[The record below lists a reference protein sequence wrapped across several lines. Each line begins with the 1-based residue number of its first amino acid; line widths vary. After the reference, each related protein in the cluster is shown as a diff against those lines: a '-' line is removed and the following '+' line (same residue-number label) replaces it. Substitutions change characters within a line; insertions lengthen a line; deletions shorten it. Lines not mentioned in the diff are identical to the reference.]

1 MGDFDEF
8 RKQISCI
15 RKDAG
20 AYNIDGIWV
29 EGAETPFEI
38 IGDIQTLSQFE
49 LDQLPEG
56 RRLNKSFRIYSEIR
70 LNDLNNKNP
79 DIILINGERFEV
91 LSSYPH
97 QEHNVIDHFKT
108 IIQKVEQGL

>member
-20 AYNIDGIWV
+20 AYNIDGIWI
-29 EGAETPFEI
+29 EGTETPFEI

-56 RRLNKSFRIYSEIR
+56 RSIDKSFRIYSDTR
-70 LNDLNNKNP
+70 LKDVTDKNP
-79 DIILINGERFEV
+79 DMVLIDDERYEV
-91 LSSYPH
+91 LASYPH
-97 QEHNVIDHFKT
+97 QEHNVIDHYKM
-108 IIQKVEQGL
+108 IIQRAEQGL